1 MSDGA
6 TAMYEE
12 EMLEQGWHEY
22 QDKYD
27 QPPPMPNDL
36 PAIWEL
42 VIDDMESSD
51 HVGTMRYGTQLQP
64 HNGRD
69 ALADAYQE
77 ALDLCAY
84 LRQAIFE
91 RDGK

>member
-1 MSDGA
+1 MTDGA
-6 TAMYEE
+6 SAMYEE
-12 EMLEQGWHEY
+12 EMLEHGWHEY
-22 QDKYD
+22 ADKYD

-42 VIDDMESSD
+42 VVDDLEARAD
-51 HVGTMRYGTQLQP
+51 VGLNRYGTHLQP

-69 ALADAYQE
+69 PILDLYQE
-77 ALDLCAY
+77 LQDGLLY
-84 LRQAIFE
+84 LRQFIYE

>member
-12 EMLEQGWHEY
+12 EKCKSKAGTSTRTSTTSR
-22 QDKYD
+22 
-27 QPPPMPNDL
+27 PMPNDL

-42 VIDDMESSD
+42 VIDDMESRD

-69 ALADAYQE
+69 AWPT
-77 ALDLCAY
+77 
-84 LRQAIFE
+84 RI
-91 RDGK
+91 RRH